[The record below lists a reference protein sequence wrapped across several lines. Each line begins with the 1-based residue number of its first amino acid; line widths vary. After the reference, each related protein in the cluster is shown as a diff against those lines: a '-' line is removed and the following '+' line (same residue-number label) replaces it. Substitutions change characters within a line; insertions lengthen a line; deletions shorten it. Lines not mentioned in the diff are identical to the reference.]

1 MDFDMI
7 TLFGAM
13 KKRVAWL
20 TQRQEVIS
28 QNIANSDT
36 PGYRA
41 KDIKAFS
48 FKRELGRETRQI
60 TMARTRSDHLSGQV
74 RRVRD
79 FREVEVQKPY
89 ETSPADN
96 SVILEEQMMKLGET
110 RMNHRLT
117 TELYRKHLGMFRT
130 AIGKGRP

>member
-1 MDFDMI
+1 MDFDKI

-13 KKRVAWL
+13 KKRVSWL

-28 QNIANSDT
+28 QNISNADS

-48 FKRELGRETRQI
+48 FKKELSQQTGQI
-60 TMARTRSDHLSGQV
+60 SMVRTRGVHLGGQV
-74 RRVRD
+74 RGGRD
-79 FREVEVQKPY
+79 FRVAEEKKPY
-89 ETSPADN
+89 ETSPSDN

-110 RMNHRLT
+110 GVNHRLT
-117 TELYRKHLGMFRT
+117 TELYKKHLAMFRT
-130 AIGKGRP
+130 AIGRGR